1 MAPGRTRQMTI
12 MQQKTCNLWIE
23 KADYRCVLTTGALTS
38 EGAAIMDSATAKQA
52 AERFADLDVDLGRL
66 LASRGNH
73 VHLIRQGL
81 VSFPVKQYQWSG
93 LNLPIIKR
101 SGKQLQTLVGDAK
114 TLVPLPQCGPDDPSR
129 EEIAEA
135 LSFLPDNI
143 LLVNHT

>member
-1 MAPGRTRQMTI
+1 MTI

-114 TLVPLPQCGPDDPSR
+114 TLVPLPPVSYTH
-129 EEIAEA
+129 
-135 LSFLPDNI
+135 LTLPTSD
-143 LLVNHT
+143 LV